1 MAIKRTDMIVIR
13 LARGG
18 RNKKPFYRIVV
29 ADKRYP
35 RDGRFIERLGYYNPI
50 ANLQGD
56 QIIELN
62 LDRVEYWINQGAQVS
77 PRVKQLVIRQKKSA
91 AA

>member
-1 MAIKRTDMIVIR
+1 MIVIR

-18 RNKKPFYRIVV
+18 RNKKPFYRVVV

-50 ANLQGD
+50 VNLQGD
-56 QIIELN
+56 QHIELN
-62 LDRVEYWINQGAQVS
+62 LERIDHWIDQGAQLS
-77 PRVKQLVIRQKKSA
+77 PRVKQLIKRQKQSA
-91 AA
+91 K

>member
-1 MAIKRTDMIVIR
+1 MIVIR

-18 RNKKPFYRIVV
+18 RNKRPFYRIVV